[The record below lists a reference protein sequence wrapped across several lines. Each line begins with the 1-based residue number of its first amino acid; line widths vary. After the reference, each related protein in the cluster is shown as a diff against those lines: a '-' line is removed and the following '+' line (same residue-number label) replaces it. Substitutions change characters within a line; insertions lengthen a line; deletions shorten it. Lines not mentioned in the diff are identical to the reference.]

1 MRGTPG
7 FIGDRLKEARE
18 GRGITATAFADLLG
32 VTRQAISLYESDLAS
47 PQPEVMEQ
55 IANKLNFPVSFFLR
69 PVTTQK
75 RPVIFFRSQASA
87 SRLDR
92 GRGESRIKWL
102 SEIIVPYLLQFISF
116 PKGDLSKL
124 VMSDNPFILSGD
136 EIEEIATS
144 TRRKLGLGD
153 GPISNV
159 VLLLENNGFIVTRM
173 DLNAPTLDA
182 FSTVASKE
190 LMPYII
196 LGADKQ
202 SAVRS
207 RFDIAHE
214 LGHFVLH
221 HNIELDKINNP
232 QDFKFAEQQANNF
245 ASAFLLPR
253 NKFAEDYSFPTLDS
267 FLILKNKWLV
277 SVGVFIKRGFDLGF
291 YSEEHY
297 QRLWINYNR
306 RGWRKEEPL
315 DDRLPI
321 EEPVL
326 LRRAVKL
333 IVDSKVR
340 TREQIL
346 TEIPLTAKD
355 IEELTYLPEGYII
368 PRLPQVELKNNWDL
382 NPKNDYKAALEA
394 VDRIIKGD

>member
-47 PQPEVMEQ
+47 PQPEIMEQ
-55 IANKLNFPVSFFLR
+55 IASKLNFPISFFLR
-69 PVTTQK
+69 PVTTPK
-75 RPVIFFRSQASA
+75 HAVIFFRSQASA
-87 SRLDR
+87 TRLDR

-102 SEIIVPYLLQFISF
+102 SEIIVPYLLQFVTF
-116 PKGDLSKL
+116 PNSDLSKL
-124 VMSDNPFILSGD
+124 KVSSNPFILSQD
-136 EIEEIATS
+136 NIEEIATS

-153 GPISNV
+153 GAISNV

-182 FSTVASKE
+182 FSTFASQESK
-190 LMPYII
+190 PYII

-221 HNIELDKINNP
+221 HKIQLDRFNNP
-232 QDFKFAEQQANNF
+232 QDFKFAEQQANHF
-245 ASAFLLPR
+245 ASSFLLPR

-267 FLILKNKWLV
+267 FLILKSKWLV

-326 LRRAVKL
+326 LRRAIKL
-333 IVDSKVR
+333 IVESKVR

-346 TEIPLTAKD
+346 TEIPLASKD
-355 IEELTYLPEGYII
+355 IEELTYLPEGYIT
-368 PRLPQVELKNNWDL
+368 PRLPQVELKSDW
-382 NPKNDYKAALEA
+382 NPNPRDDYKAALDA
-394 VDRIIKGD
+394 VDRIIKGN